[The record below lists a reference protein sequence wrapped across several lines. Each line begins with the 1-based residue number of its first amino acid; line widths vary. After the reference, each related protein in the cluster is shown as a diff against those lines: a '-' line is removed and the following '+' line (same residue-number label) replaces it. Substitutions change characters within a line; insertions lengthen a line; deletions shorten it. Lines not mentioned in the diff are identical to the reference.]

1 MEQQP
6 MEQEEKEAP
15 SLQERPE
22 QEVPETPAP
31 PEESPAQRLAA
42 AIWRTTADSHVTP
55 LKRLKLSP
63 PEGVTAEEAAALL
76 LAVGTPEAD
85 PALSAIAFVK
95 GQKDLYFYDARIMPP
110 PFAVLA
116 SLVMDKA
123 VLRTIATV
131 TRSDCRLYPRPTQFS
146 KLRAYPFYYSED
158 EILGAA
164 ARMKDSEEYADICV
178 VTASNG
184 GKGFYSSQVI
194 SKQYAQA
201 LIEFAEVGQRAN
213 P

>member
-76 LAVGTPEAD
+76 LAVGTPEE
-85 PALSAIAFVK
+85 I
-95 GQKDLYFYDARIMPP
+95 GR
-110 PFAVLA
+110 A
-116 SLVMDKA
+116 S
-123 VLRTIATV
+123 
-131 TRSDCRLYPRPTQFS
+131 CRER
-146 KLRAYPFYYSED
+146 
-158 EILGAA
+158 
-164 ARMKDSEEYADICV
+164 V
-178 VTASNG
+178 
-184 GKGFYSSQVI
+184 
-194 SKQYAQA
+194 
-201 LIEFAEVGQRAN
+201 
-213 P
+213 